1 LKSTSEKEPP
11 SPARASAA
19 TPVPAEAAKPDAT
32 GIPSAKGEVLDQILP
47 DVPQKARDT
56 IRGRVRVSINVHV
69 DQAGTVSGAELDSP
83 GPSQYFS
90 DLALQAARRWAFTPP
105 EVNGKSVASEWNLR
119 FVFTQDNTKVT
130 PTQTAP

>member
-1 LKSTSEKEPP
+1 M
-11 SPARASAA
+11 
-19 TPVPAEAAKPDAT
+19 
-32 GIPSAKGEVLDQILP
+32 
-47 DVPQKARDT
+47 
-56 IRGRVRVSINVHV
+56 RVSIKVHV